1 MIYIFWGILIFIEA
15 KMTFK
20 ENILKHIILKNT
32 CWKKNAEKSDQTRK
46 NILNQWHE
54 KKSLHNTDPP
64 QKINRAWIIFKK
76 LDTIPTHCA
85 NQEPTLI
92 DFHHCIAYGHTWFLV
107 AQKVLARWSQNAEL
121 RMVFVAFLLI
131 TTFSIMNMIV
141 SAHTSAVH
149 CWLLLW
155 VPSPFF
161 DWSPSVCLKDMRAP
175 AGLRKFRTT
184 NPHHIGG
191 FLWFPT
197 IRVPQQINLYSSI
210 NS

>member
-1 MIYIFWGILIFIEA
+1 M
-15 KMTFK
+15 
-20 ENILKHIILKNT
+20 LKN
-32 CWKKNAEKSDQTRK
+32 NAETIWQKLKKHAEQMA
-46 NILNQWHE
+46 WE
-54 KKSLHNTDPP
+54 KTLHNTNPA
-64 QKINRAWIIFKK
+64 QKINRTWIIFKK

-92 DFHHCIAYGHTWFLV
+92 DFHHCIGYGHTRFLV
-107 AQKVLARWSQNAEL
+107 AQKVLARWCQNAEL

-141 SAHTSAVH
+141 SAHTPAVH
-149 CWLLLW
+149 SWLRDERIE
-155 VPSPFF
+155 VF
-161 DWSPSVCLKDMRAP
+161 DMRAP

-197 IRVPQQINLYSSI
+197 IRVPQKIMCIHLYS
-210 NS
+210 

>member
-1 MIYIFWGILIFIEA
+1 MGYLPPWKNCVGAVFKLSLNNDLYILGKLDFYWNQNDLLKKYPETYNYW
-15 KMTFK
+15 K
-20 ENILKHIILKNT
+20 NILKK
-32 CWKKNAEKSDQTRK
+32 CWNNVTKAEK
-46 NILNQWHE
+46 NILNKWH
-54 KKSLHNTDPP
+54 KKKTLHNTDPP

-92 DFHHCIAYGHTWFLV
+92 DFHHWIGYGHTRFLV
-107 AQKVLARWSQNAEL
+107 AQKVLARWCQNAEL

-155 VPSPFF
+155 VQKISRWE
-161 DWSPSVCLKDMRAP
+161 DRS
-175 AGLRKFRTT
+175 FR
-184 NPHHIGG
+184 
-191 FLWFPT
+191 LSCY
-197 IRVPQQINLYSSI
+197 RL
-210 NS
+210 